1 MKQTIKH
8 GGGSMMI
15 WGYMTAQGVG
25 FMCKIDSIMDQ
36 YLYRSI
42 LEDELLKT
50 IEFYELEPKHVIF
63 QHDNDPKH
71 KAKSIQ
77 NWL

>member
-1 MKQTIKH
+1 
-8 GGGSMMI
+8 MI
-15 WGYMTAQGVG
+15 WGCMTAQGAG

-50 IEFYELEPKHVIF
+50 IEFYELEPKQVIF

>member
-1 MKQTIKH
+1 
-8 GGGSMMI
+8 MMI

-42 LEDELLKT
+42 LKDELLKT
-50 IEFYELEPKHVIF
+50 IEFYELEPKQVIF